1 MKKEVDFSNAIR
13 NPYVDKTLK
22 RQVTIN
28 LNGNVIDYF
37 KNMAKSKGVPYQT
50 LINIFLND
58 CVNKK
63 LDIAVIES

>member
-50 LINIFLND
+50 LID
-58 CVNKK
+58 K
-63 LDIAVIES
+63 